1 MSKQTAAA
9 STIEISEAQPIL
21 MLAMELGESGWL
33 LGFSSGFGQTPVRR
47 KIDSRDGKALL
58 AQIAWAKRRL
68 GLAADARVVSCYEA
82 GRDGF
87 WLHRFLA
94 AHGVENLVVDSA
106 SIEVN
111 RRKRRAKT
119 DRVDLVAL
127 LDLLARHL
135 AGSAKPV
142 WSVVRVPSVEDE
154 DRRHLHRE
162 LKLAKKDRTRVSH
175 RLKGLL
181 ANQGLTLDLR
191 QDLRTQLAGMQRWD
205 AAPLPPSLRG
215 RLERYVEDYDYL
227 TGRIDGLE
235 AERRRIMREETNP
248 VLDKVRQLYTL
259 KAVGINTAWAYGTEF
274 FGWRDFRNGKQ
285 VGSNGRTHPHSLQ
298 QRQRRSRARNRQG
311 REPLD
316 PGRSDRV
323 RMGVAAL
330 PTAERAVAVVP
341 AEIRARQHEA
351 SQARHR
357 GTGPQAPDRAL
368 ALPRDGRD
376 PGGRAAQ
383 DRAAA
388 SLTRKGKDHRSGAG
402 FWCGRL
408 AIAARCPRGPAR

>member
-9 STIEISEAQPIL
+9 STIEISQVQPIL

-33 LGFSSGFGQTPVRR
+33 LGFSSGFGQTPLRR
-47 KIDSRDGKALL
+47 KIDSRDGNALL
-58 AQIAWAKRRL
+58 KQIGWAKQRL

-87 WLHRFLA
+87 WLHRFLE

-119 DRVDLVAL
+119 DRVDLMAL

-135 AGSAKPV
+135 AGSAKSV

-191 QDLRTQLAGMQRWD
+191 RDLRTQLARMRRWD
-205 AAPLPPSLRG
+205 GAPLPPRLRG

-235 AERRRIMREETNP
+235 AERRRILREEKAP

-259 KAVGINTAWAYGTEF
+259 KAVGINTAWVYGTEF

-285 VGSNGRTHPHSLQ
+285 VGSMAGLTPTPFSSGKGEREQGIGKDGSRWIRGAAIEFAWGWLRFQPQSELSQ
-298 QRQRRSRARNRQG
+298 WYQRRFGHGSTRLRKLG
-311 REPLD
+311 I
-316 PGRSDRV
+316 V
-323 RMGVAAL
+323 
-330 PTAERAVAVVP
+330 
-341 AEIRARQHEA
+341 
-351 SQARHR
+351 
-357 GTGPQAPDRAL
+357 AL
-368 ALPRDGRD
+368 A
-376 PGGRAAQ
+376 
-383 DRAAA
+383 
-388 SLTRKGKDHRSGAG
+388 RKLLIALWRFLETGVIPEGALLKTEL
-402 FWCGRL
+402 RL
-408 AIAARCPRGPAR
+408 R

>member
-1 MSKQTAAA
+1 VSKQTAAA
-9 STIEISEAQPIL
+9 SMIERSEVQPTL

-33 LGFSSGFGQTPVRR
+33 LGFSHGFGQTPLRR
-47 KIDSRDGKALL
+47 KIDSRNGKALL
-58 AQIAWAKRRL
+58 AQIAWAKQRL
-68 GLAADARVVSCYEA
+68 GLAPGARVVSCYEA

-87 WLHRFLA
+87 WLHRFLEA
-94 AHGVENLVVDSA
+94 QGVENLVVDSG

-181 ANQGLTLDLR
+181 ANQGLTIELGPDLR
-191 QDLRTQLAGMQRWD
+191 GQLARMRRWD
-205 AAPLPPSLRG
+205 GTALPPGLRG
-215 RLERYVEDYDYL
+215 RLERYIEDYEYL
-227 TGRIDGLE
+227 TGRIGALE
-235 AERRRIMREETNP
+235 AERLRILREEKDP

-285 VGSNGRTHPHSLQ
+285 VGSMAGLTPTPFSSGKSDREQGIGKDGSRWIRGAAIEFAWGWLRFQPRSELSQ
-298 QRQRRSRARNRQG
+298 WYQRRFGHGSTRLRKLG
-311 REPLD
+311 I
-316 PGRSDRV
+316 V
-323 RMGVAAL
+323 
-330 PTAERAVAVVP
+330 
-341 AEIRARQHEA
+341 
-351 SQARHR
+351 
-357 GTGPQAPDRAL
+357 AL
-368 ALPRDGRD
+368 A
-376 PGGRAAQ
+376 
-383 DRAAA
+383 
-388 SLTRKGKDHRSGAG
+388 RKLLIALWRFLETGVIPEGALLKTELQL
-402 FWCGRL
+402 R
-408 AIAARCPRGPAR
+408 

>member
-47 KIDSRDGKALL
+47 KIDSRDGNALL
-58 AQIAWAKRRL
+58 TQIGWAKQRL
-68 GLAADARVVSCYEA
+68 GLAAGARVVSCYEA

-87 WLHRFLA
+87 WLHRFLEA
-94 AHGVENLVVDSA
+94 QGVENLVVDSA

-135 AGSAKPV
+135 AGSAKRV

-181 ANQGLTLDLR
+181 ANQGLTLDLHE
-191 QDLRTQLAGMQRWD
+191 DLRTQLARMRRWD
-205 AAPLPPSLRG
+205 GAPLPPSLRG

-235 AERRRIMREETNP
+235 AERRRILRDEKDP

-285 VGSNGRTHPHSLQ
+285 VGSMAGLTPTPFSSGKGDREQGIGKDGSRWIRGAAIEFAWGWLRFQPQSELSQ
-298 QRQRRSRARNRQG
+298 WYQRRFGHGSTRLRKLG
-311 REPLD
+311 I
-316 PGRSDRV
+316 V
-323 RMGVAAL
+323 
-330 PTAERAVAVVP
+330 
-341 AEIRARQHEA
+341 
-351 SQARHR
+351 
-357 GTGPQAPDRAL
+357 AL
-368 ALPRDGRD
+368 A
-376 PGGRAAQ
+376 
-383 DRAAA
+383 
-388 SLTRKGKDHRSGAG
+388 RKLLIALWRFLETGVIPEGALLKTEL
-402 FWCGRL
+402 RL
-408 AIAARCPRGPAR
+408 R

>member
-33 LGFSSGFGQTPVRR
+33 RGFSSGFGQTPVRR

-58 AQIAWAKRRL
+58 AQIAWAKQRL
-68 GLAADARVVSCYEA
+68 ELEADARVVSCYEA

-127 LDLLARHL
+127 LDWLARHL

-205 AAPLPPSLRG
+205 GAPLPPSLRG

-235 AERRRIMREETNP
+235 AERRRILREETNP

-259 KAVGINTAWAYGTEF
+259 KAVGINTAWVYGTEF

-285 VGSNGRTHPHSLQ
+285 VGSMAGLTPTPFSSGKGDREQGIGKDGSRWIRGAAIEFAWGWLRFQPQSELSQ
-298 QRQRRSRARNRQG
+298 WYQRRFGHGSTRLRKLGIVALARK
-311 REPLD
+311 LLI
-316 PGRSDRV
+316 
-323 RMGVAAL
+323 AL
-330 PTAERAVAVVP
+330 WRFLETGVVP
-341 AEIRARQHEA
+341 E
-351 SQARHR
+351 
-357 GTGPQAPDRAL
+357 GAL
-368 ALPRDGRD
+368 LKTE
-376 PGGRAAQ
+376 
-383 DRAAA
+383 
-388 SLTRKGKDHRSGAG
+388 L
-402 FWCGRL
+402 RL
-408 AIAARCPRGPAR
+408 R

>member
-58 AQIAWAKRRL
+58 AQIAWAKQRL
-68 GLAADARVVSCYEA
+68 GLEADARVVSCYEA

-205 AAPLPPSLRG
+205 GAPLPPSLRG

-235 AERRRIMREETNP
+235 AERRRILREETNP

-259 KAVGINTAWAYGTEF
+259 KAVGINTAWVYGTEF

-285 VGSNGRTHPHSLQ
+285 VGSMAGLTPTPFSSGKGDREQGIGKDGSRWIRGAAIEFAWGWLRFQPQSELSQ
-298 QRQRRSRARNRQG
+298 WYQRRFGHGSTRLRKLG
-311 REPLD
+311 I
-316 PGRSDRV
+316 V
-323 RMGVAAL
+323 
-330 PTAERAVAVVP
+330 
-341 AEIRARQHEA
+341 
-351 SQARHR
+351 
-357 GTGPQAPDRAL
+357 AL
-368 ALPRDGRD
+368 A
-376 PGGRAAQ
+376 
-383 DRAAA
+383 
-388 SLTRKGKDHRSGAG
+388 RKLLIALWRFLETGVIPEGALLKTEL
-402 FWCGRL
+402 RL
-408 AIAARCPRGPAR
+408 R

>member
-9 STIEISEAQPIL
+9 STIEISQVKPIL

-33 LGFSSGFGQTPVRR
+33 LGFSSGFGQTPLRR
-47 KIDSRDGKALL
+47 KIDSRDGNALL
-58 AQIAWAKRRL
+58 KQIGWAKQRL

-87 WLHRFLA
+87 WLHRFLE

-119 DRVDLVAL
+119 DRVDLMAL

-191 QDLRTQLAGMQRWD
+191 RDLRTQLARMRRWD
-205 AAPLPPSLRG
+205 GAPLPPSLRG

-235 AERRRIMREETNP
+235 AERRRILREEKAP

-259 KAVGINTAWAYGTEF
+259 KAVGINTAWVYGTEF

-285 VGSNGRTHPHSLQ
+285 VGSMAGLTPTPFSSGKGEREQGIGKDGSRWIRGAAIEFAWGWLRFQPQSELSQ
-298 QRQRRSRARNRQG
+298 WYQRRFGHGSTRLRKLG
-311 REPLD
+311 I
-316 PGRSDRV
+316 V
-323 RMGVAAL
+323 
-330 PTAERAVAVVP
+330 
-341 AEIRARQHEA
+341 
-351 SQARHR
+351 
-357 GTGPQAPDRAL
+357 AL
-368 ALPRDGRD
+368 A
-376 PGGRAAQ
+376 
-383 DRAAA
+383 
-388 SLTRKGKDHRSGAG
+388 RKLLIALWRFLETGVIPEGALLKTEL
-402 FWCGRL
+402 RL
-408 AIAARCPRGPAR
+408 R